1 MASLHGRVEGLQCYK
16 VCLTRRRESHF
27 PRRTKD
33 CPLAFAAAR
42 FATESGDAR
51 FLTRRLQ
58 LGRGGELASLNF
70 QAGVLIASA
79 SAATTAASAAVT
91 TAISATVAPT
101 ASGALGL
108 GPSFVHVQGAPANL
122 RAVERGNGFFSVFV
136 AGHFHEPKP
145 ARASCIAVSHD
156 AYPIDLPVWL
166 KQLPQLVFGGAEAQ
180 ISDKN
185 ILHASASALSCRSAS
200 SVRRTGRSGGP
211 S

>member
-1 MASLHGRVEGLQCYK
+1 MGAFH
-16 VCLTRRRESHF
+16 
-27 PRRTKD
+27 PRRP
-33 CPLAFAAAR
+33 CL
-42 FATESGDAR
+42 E
-51 FLTRRLQ
+51 
-58 LGRGGELASLNF
+58 RGVCWFRNSE
-70 QAGVLIASA
+70 AGVLIATA
-79 SAATTAASAAVT
+79 SAAAATAASAAVT
-91 TAISATVAPT
+91 TAISATVAST

-108 GPSFVHVQGAPANL
+108 GPSLVHVQGAPADL
-122 RAVERGNGFFSVFV
+122 RAVERGDGLFSVLV

-145 ARASCIAVSHD
+145 ARTSRIAVGHD

-166 KQLPQLVFGGAEAQ
+166 EQLPQLVFGGAEAE